1 VGRTRGIP
9 IGVTPFQY
17 WERLKRVSRH
27 YRITSIEERAYQEL
41 FNILIEQNPI
51 MAVVIAEQNPGA
63 DQEWLYAAYRKLCL
77 RARPLTDNEA
87 AKLHGTTV
95 NRTIRAREKIRR
107 WNSLSITRRGIISRD
122 TIIREVF
129 KIRATT
135 RKGKERADT

>member
-1 VGRTRGIP
+1 
-9 IGVTPFQY
+9 
-17 WERLKRVSRH
+17 
-27 YRITSIEERAYQEL
+27 
-41 FNILIEQNPI
+41 

-77 RARPLTDNEA
+77 RARPLTDDEA

-107 WNSLSITRRGIISRD
+107 WNSLSIARRGIISRD

-129 KIRATT
+129 KIRGTT
-135 RKGKERADT
+135 RKGKERADA

>member
-1 VGRTRGIP
+1 MDRTRGIP
-9 IGVTPFQY
+9 IGLAPFQY

-27 YRITSIEERAYQEL
+27 YRITSIEERAYKEL

-51 MAVVIAEQNPGA
+51 MAVVIAEQNPGF

-77 RARPLTDNEA
+77 RARPLSDNEA

-95 NRTIRAREKIRR
+95 NRIVRTREKIRR
-107 WNSLSITRRGIISRD
+107 WNSLSIARRGIVSRD

-129 KIRATT
+129 HIRGRS
-135 RKGKERADT
+135 RKGKERNDR